1 MTKGLV
7 LNKFASNIVQ
17 RNGAIFFFAK
27 LNNAAI
33 TEEADGKEHLRFDF
47 NGKRI
52 MDVASRSIWAREL
65 QIFAYGKC
73 IFPHYH
79 FASKRHFEK
88 FKRSRVRS
96 FFPGTKIVGRDR
108 IRKIWKRCTFMYVLN
123 YFTRCNNEIL
133 RKRNV
138 TRGAPSFTFER
149 NTQKIAF
156 PQINPE
162 KRLTTSSELES
173 FRLRSSA
180 HRRTVLVYFVCK

>member
-1 MTKGLV
+1 MCNAT
-7 LNKFASNIVQ
+7 AQ
-17 RNGAIFFFAK
+17 FFFAK
-27 LNNAAI
+27 LDNAAI

-79 FASKRHFEK
+79 FASKRHFEI
-88 FKRSRVRS
+88 FKRSRARLVFS
-96 FFPGTKIVGRDR
+96 WNQKSWTWSNPKDLEAMYIHVCFKLYFA
-108 IRKIWKRCTFMYVLN
+108 RC
-123 YFTRCNNEIL
+123 NEIL

-138 TRGAPSFTFER
+138 TRGAPSVTFER

-156 PQINPE
+156 PQMNPE
-162 KRLTTSSELES
+162 KRLTTSSELI
-173 FRLRSSA
+173 RSLQYRSLWSPYSCILYENI
-180 HRRTVLVYFVCK
+180 RR